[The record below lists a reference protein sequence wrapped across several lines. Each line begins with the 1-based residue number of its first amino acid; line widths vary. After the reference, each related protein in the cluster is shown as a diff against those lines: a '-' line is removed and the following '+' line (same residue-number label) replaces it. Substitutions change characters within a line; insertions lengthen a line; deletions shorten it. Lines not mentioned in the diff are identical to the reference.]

1 MKFAGFRSGAAGLRS
16 GDGDR
21 VGWSARRRLRS
32 KLSVMTQSRGLKIS
46 ATVALLLVAGTA
58 CADNGNDATTPATSP
73 TVSATP
79 TTVAPSPSPT
89 NASALAAAQATAML
103 RRYYDVRGDLRQHP
117 KRPLS
122 RLSAVA
128 ISTELAADR
137 TLISHERQL
146 GLRQVGTTGIAKLE
160 VQGVDL
166 DNSDPKAGK
175 VPTVAIDVC
184 ADVSHVDIV
193 DKSGKSTVSP
203 TRPDTAWLHFLV
215 SNYIWHTDPNGGWRV
230 ASSQDLERT
239 PCAAS

>member
-1 MKFAGFRSGAAGLRS
+1 
-16 GDGDR
+16 
-21 VGWSARRRLRS
+21 
-32 KLSVMTQSRGLKIS
+32 
-46 ATVALLLVAGTA
+46 
-58 CADNGNDATTPATSP
+58 
-73 TVSATP
+73 
-79 TTVAPSPSPT
+79 
-89 NASALAAAQATAML
+89 ML

-117 KRPLS
+117 KKPLS
-122 RLSAVA
+122 ALSAVA

-137 TLISHERQL
+137 TLIAHERQL
-146 GLRQVGTTGIAKLE
+146 GLRQVGTTRIAELE

-166 DNSDPKAGK
+166 DNSDPKRGK

-184 ADVSHVDIV
+184 ADVSQVDIV

-215 SNYIWHTDPNGGWRV
+215 SNYTWAADPDGGWRV